1 MSRIHEALKKAEQ
14 ERMEN
19 PATLTAPP
27 IEDLPVAPVVTER
40 SAMPAAAVAVAAP
53 RVAKAAAGPI
63 HPGPMDGENPWTH
76 ANLLVQCAKPEWKPD
91 QDSILFMNDEAHHE
105 VGMEEFR
112 TLRSRLYRMREHRPL
127 KTILVG
133 SALPAEGKSFV
144 SANLAQILSRQH
156 GRRALLIDG
165 DLRAPR
171 LHKYLGAPLSP
182 GLSDYLRGEV
192 NEFEIIQRSPSE
204 NLFFI
209 PGGTTIG
216 TPSELVSNGRIKVLL
231 DRMAGIF
238 DWIILDSS
246 PILPVSDAG
255 LMSQFCDG
263 VLLVVLAAKTPSE
276 MAQRA
281 VREFKDR
288 PMLGVVLNRVRAAG
302 QHSSYYYYGRYGY
315 GYGYGYGAPAKPGKN
330 GKK

>member
-19 PATLTAPP
+19 PSTIVAPP
-27 IEDLPVAPVVTER
+27 IEEMPVAPVISER
-40 SAMPAAAVAVAAP
+40 VPAVAAAP
-53 RVAKAAAGPI
+53 AVARAPKVVPEAPEG
-63 HPGPMDGENPWTH
+63 HGQFTH

-91 QDSILFMNDEAHHE
+91 QDSILFLDNDSHHE

-112 TLRSRLYRMREHRPL
+112 TLRSRLYRIRENRPL

-171 LHKYLGAPLSP
+171 LHKYFGAPLSP
-182 GLSDYLRGEV
+182 GLSDYLRGEA
-192 NEFEIIQRSPSE
+192 NEFQVIQQSPSE

-209 PGGTTIG
+209 PGGTTVG
-216 TPSELVSNGRIKVLL
+216 TPSELVSNGRIKTLI
-231 DRMAGIF
+231 DRMSGIF
-238 DWIILDSS
+238 DWIVIDSS

-255 LMSQFCDG
+255 LLSQFCDG
-263 VLLVVLAAKTPSE
+263 VLMVVLAAKTPSE

-281 VREFKDR
+281 CKEFKDR
-288 PMLGVVLNRVRAAG
+288 PLLGVVLNRVRAAG
-302 QHSSYYYYGRYGY
+302 HYSSYYYYGRYGY
-315 GYGYGYGAPAKPGKN
+315 GYGYGAPEKSLGKN
-330 GKK
+330 GKKQ

>member
-19 PATLTAPP
+19 PSTTVAPP
-27 IEDLPVAPVVTER
+27 IEEIPITPVMAER
-40 SAMPAAAVAVAAP
+40 VATAAAAVARAVTVAP
-53 RVAKAAAGPI
+53 ETFG
-63 HPGPMDGENPWTH
+63 GESQWTH

-91 QDSILFMNDEAHHE
+91 QDSILFLDNDSHHE

-112 TLRSRLYRMREHRPL
+112 TLRSRLYRIREHRPL

-171 LHKYLGAPLSP
+171 LHKYFGAPLSP
-182 GLSDYLRGEV
+182 GLSDYLRGDA
-192 NEFEIIQRSPSE
+192 NEFQVIQQSPSE

-209 PGGTTIG
+209 PGGTTVG
-216 TPSELVSNGRIKVLL
+216 TPSELVSNGRIKTLI
-231 DRMAGIF
+231 DRVSGIF
-238 DWIILDSS
+238 DWIVIDSS

-255 LMSQFCDG
+255 LLSQYCDG
-263 VLLVVLAAKTPSE
+263 VLMVVLAAKTPSE

-281 VREFKDR
+281 CKEFKDR
-288 PMLGVVLNRVRAAG
+288 PLLGVVLNRVRAAG
-302 QHSSYYYYGRYGY
+302 HYSSYYYYGRYGY
-315 GYGYGYGAPAKPGKN
+315 GYGYGAPAKSSGRN
-330 GKK
+330 GKH

>member
-14 ERMEN
+14 ERMDN
-19 PATLTAPP
+19 PSTIVAPP
-27 IEDLPVAPVVTER
+27 IEEMPVSPIVAERAVGTGAAPVVSR
-40 SAMPAAAVAVAAP
+40 AP
-53 RVAKAAAGPI
+53 RVAPEGLAEGGPL
-63 HPGPMDGENPWTH
+63 TH

-91 QDSILFMNDEAHHE
+91 QDSILFLDNDSHHE

-112 TLRSRLYRMREHRPL
+112 TLRSRLYRIREHRAL

-171 LHKYLGAPLSP
+171 LHKYFGAPLSP
-182 GLSDYLRGEV
+182 GLSDYLRGEASESEV
-192 NEFEIIQRSPSE
+192 IQQSPSE

-209 PGGTTIG
+209 PGGTTVG
-216 TPSELVSNGRIKVLL
+216 TPSELVSNGRVKTLIERVS
-231 DRMAGIF
+231 GIF
-238 DWIILDSS
+238 DWIVIDSS

-255 LMSQFCDG
+255 LLSQYCDG
-263 VLLVVLAAKTPSE
+263 VLMVVLAAKTPSE

-281 VREFKDR
+281 CKEFKDR
-288 PMLGVVLNRVRAAG
+288 PLLGVVLNRVRAAG
-302 QHSSYYYYGRYGY
+302 HYSSYYYYGRYGY
-315 GYGYGYGAPAKPGKN
+315 GYGYGAPAKSPGKN
-330 GKK
+330 GKR

>member
-19 PATLTAPP
+19 PSTMVAPP
-27 IEDLPVAPVVTER
+27 IEEMPVTPVVSEKVTSSAAVVARAVKVAPE
-40 SAMPAAAVAVAAP
+40 AFE
-53 RVAKAAAGPI
+53 
-63 HPGPMDGENPWTH
+63 GEGQWSH
-76 ANLLVQCAKPEWKPD
+76 ATLLAQCAKPEWKPD
-91 QDSILFMNDEAHHE
+91 QDSILFLDNDSHHE

-112 TLRSRLYRMREHRPL
+112 TLRSRLYRIREHRPL

-144 SANLAQILSRQH
+144 SANLAQTLSRQH

-182 GLSDYLRGEV
+182 GLSDYLRGDA
-192 NEFEIIQRSPSE
+192 NEYQIIQQSPAE

-209 PGGTTIG
+209 PGGTTVG
-216 TPSELVSNGRIKVLL
+216 TPSELISNGRIKTLI
-231 DRMAGIF
+231 DRVSEIF
-238 DWIILDSS
+238 DWIVVDSS

-255 LMSQFCDG
+255 LLSQFCDG
-263 VLLVVLAAKTPSE
+263 VLMVVLAAKTPSD

-281 VREFKDR
+281 CKEFKDR
-288 PMLGVVLNRVRAAG
+288 PLLGVVLNRVKAAG
-302 QHSSYYYYGRYGY
+302 HYSSYYYYGRYGY
-315 GYGYGYGAPAKPGKN
+315 GYGYGYGAPAKSPGKN
-330 GKK
+330 GKR

>member
-19 PATLTAPP
+19 PSTIVAPP
-27 IEDLPVAPVVTER
+27 IEEMPMAPVVPER
-40 SAMPAAAVAVAAP
+40 PTIASAAAVARAV
-53 RVAKAAAGPI
+53 KASTE
-63 HPGPMDGENPWTH
+63 MSVEETQLTQS
-76 ANLLVQCAKPEWKPD
+76 NLLVQCAKPDWKPD
-91 QDSILFMNDEAHHE
+91 TDSMLFLDNDVHHG

-112 TLRSRLYRMREHRPL
+112 TLRSRLYRIREQRPL

-156 GRRALLIDG
+156 GRKALLIDG

-171 LHKYLGAPLSP
+171 LHKYFGAPLSP
-182 GLSDYLRGEV
+182 GLGEYLRGDAT
-192 NEFEIIQRSPSE
+192 EFEVMQQSPSE

-209 PGGTTIG
+209 PGGTTVG
-216 TPSELVSNGRIKVLL
+216 TPAELVSNGRIKTLI
-231 DRMAGIF
+231 DRVSGMF
-238 DWIILDSS
+238 DWIVIDSS

-255 LMSQFCDG
+255 LLSQYCDG
-263 VLLVVLAAKTPSE
+263 VLMVVLAAKTPSE

-281 VREFKDR
+281 CKEFKDR
-288 PMLGVVLNRVRAAG
+288 PLLGVVLNRVKAG
-302 QHSSYYYYGRYGY
+302 SHYGSYYHYGHY
-315 GYGYGYGAPAKPGKN
+315 GYGYGYGASADSMGKN
-330 GKK
+330 SKR

>member
-14 ERMEN
+14 ERAEN
-19 PATLTAPP
+19 GVTVASPS
-27 IEDLPVAPVVTER
+27 IEDLSVTPVASTQ
-40 SAMPAAAVAVAAP
+40 AVAVAPVATKVMAP
-53 RVAKAAAGPI
+53 AVKA
-63 HPGPMDGENPWTH
+63 DDENPW
-76 ANLLVQCAKPEWKPD
+76 AFSKLLLQCVKPEWKP
-91 QDSILFMNDEAHHE
+91 QPSAALFLNNESTHE

-144 SANLAQILSRQH
+144 SANLAQVLARQH

-171 LHKYLGAPLSP
+171 LHKYLGAPTTP
-182 GLSDYLRGEV
+182 GLTDYLRGDA
-192 NEFEIIQRSPSE
+192 NEFEVIQRSPSE

-209 PGGTTIG
+209 PGGSTVA
-216 TPSELVSNGRIKVLL
+216 TPAELVSNGRIKTLIERVSG
-231 DRMAGIF
+231 AF
-238 DWIILDSS
+238 DWIIMDSS

-255 LMSQFCDG
+255 LLSQYCDG
-263 VLLVVLAAKTPSE
+263 ILLVVVAAKTSSQ

-281 VREFKDR
+281 CKEFKGR
-288 PMLGVVLNRVRAAG
+288 PLLGVVLNRVPQTG
-302 QHSSYYYYGRYGY
+302 DQGSYYYYGRYGY
-315 GYGYGYGAPAKPGKN
+315 GYGAPSKASGNNGKN
-330 GKK
+330 RSDI